1 MPEPIYDS
9 NTQTQLE
16 MIKIKERLDKLEKAD
31 LATNQSILNEA
42 KQTLELA
49 KQLKSL
55 EDRIGYTESDVHDL
69 EEKMI
74 TKPKTSLLSRILGRW
89 KRM

>member
-9 NTQTQLE
+9 NTQSQLE

-74 TKPKTSLLSRILGRW
+74 TKPKTSLLSRILGR
-89 KRM
+89 